1 MEFELSKFGPNSRTS
16 MQNKLKQ
23 YRLDID
29 LMQKD
34 LVSYFNMNLIRSF
47 IYYLLLIEEINE

>member
-1 MEFELSKFGPNSRTS
+1 MEFELSKFGPNSRAS

-23 YRLDID
+23 YRLDIE

-34 LVSYFNMNLIRSF
+34 LVKNQIKLFL
-47 IYYLLLIEEINE
+47 